1 MKEAFHSGHSCS
13 SAPYGFGGPKA
24 SCPIPLPTATSQCGP
39 LVSGKLLWEDATAT
53 QRAEPEEINI
63 HSVEPG
69 GPEEA
74 HHSQLGERFP
84 SRPGLV
90 TCLLLLEPS
99 SYLHPECS

>member
-1 MKEAFHSGHSCS
+1 MATAALLLPMDLEALKLP
-13 SAPYGFGGPKA
+13 APSP
-24 SCPIPLPTATSQCGP
+24 SQQLHP
-39 LVSGKLLWEDATAT
+39 SVALSGKLLWEDATAT